1 MKKIV
6 HLAVARPKAVIAAW
20 LVLLAL
26 AVPFALQLEG
36 ALKTGGFSD
45 PRGES
50 VHAQRTLERAF
61 DEAPNSLLVVLHS
74 EDGSVE
80 DAVAPAREAVRRD
93 GVSTVTDRTTHPE
106 WLSEDGRTTFL
117 QVGFTSDNTTV
128 QNLVP
133 DLQADVRDAVGEG
146 VEADVTGA
154 PALDYALNVHS
165 KEDVTRAEMI
175 AFPVLFV
182 VLLLVFRS
190 VAAMVVPLLMAG
202 FTLMCTQAI
211 GYGMTQFTDVNS
223 LFTNIVSMVG
233 LAVAVDYS
241 LFIVKRFRE
250 ELAEG
255 HAVPDALDRTMR
267 TVGHSVLFSGLA
279 VVVALSALFIPR
291 AMSFTSIALG
301 GVAVSLVAVAIAVT
315 LLPAVLALLGH
326 RINWGTLRRRKNATA
341 TADRTAS
348 DSATPDSVGT
358 DSATAGRPAK
368 GRESAGRFSRRPG
381 LVLAATVVAFAAL
394 AAPAAQ
400 LTLRVPV
407 ASADILPSDDSARI
421 GMERIKQ
428 DIGVREMFP
437 VQVVLSADRDQAD
450 TLLASTTEVASY
462 AESAPGADK
471 VQAVTSLGLPAAE
484 LSKALADPSAL
495 GAGERAAL
503 GQLWARDGERLVTR
517 VVVTPGA
524 DPDSSAAHHLVDDL
538 RDHLG
543 SRVDSGISVD
553 LAGATA
559 TGSDFDDLVLR
570 SAPLVVLSVALL
582 SFLILL
588 FAFRSVLLP
597 LLALAFNIAV
607 VGASL
612 GVLALVTGNDDHSIN
627 SVTPLMLFAVMFGL
641 SMDYMV
647 IMISRMRESYLGGVP
662 HRESVLGGL
671 ARTAGLVNGAAAIMV
686 AVFASFTSAQ
696 ISIVRE
702 LGISLAVAVVLDAV
716 VIRRLVMPAT
726 LLLIGDR
733 TWGRYRRTA
742 PQDRAPE
749 TTAPQQPGTPQPAP
763 AGAGTAE
770 EADGADGQRPLAEPT
785 LR

>member
-1 MKKIV
+1 MKKLA
-6 HLAVARPKAVIAAW
+6 HLAVTRPKSVIAGW
-20 LVLLAL
+20 LLLLAL
-26 AVPFALQLEG
+26 AVPFALQLGG

-50 VHAQRTLERAF
+50 VKAQRTLERAF

-80 DAVAPAREAVRRD
+80 NAIGRAREAVQRE
-93 GVSTVTDRTTHPE
+93 GVSTVTDRTAHPE

-133 DLQADVRDAVGEG
+133 DLQDDVRDAVGDG

-154 PALDYALNVHS
+154 PALDYALNMHS

-202 FTLMCTQAI
+202 VTLMATQAI

-250 ELAEG
+250 ELAAG
-255 HAVPDALDRTMR
+255 RAVPDALDRTMS

-315 LLPAVLALLGH
+315 LLPAVLSLLGH
-326 RINWGTLRRRKNATA
+326 RINWGTLRRRRNTTETGASRRA
-341 TADRTAS
+341 GAD
-348 DSATPDSVGT
+348 DSAGH
-358 DSATAGRPAK
+358 
-368 GRESAGRFSRRPG
+368 RFTRRPG
-381 LVLAATVVAFAAL
+381 LVLAGLAVAFAAL

-437 VQVVLSADRDQAD
+437 VQVVLTADADQAD
-450 TLLASTTEVASY
+450 ALLKNATDIASY
-462 AESAPGADK
+462 ARSAPGADK
-471 VQAVTSLGLPAAE
+471 VQSVDALGLPAGTRPQD
-484 LSKALADPSAL
+484 LADPASLNA
-495 GAGERAAL
+495 ADRAAL
-503 GQLWARDGERLVTR
+503 DRLWTRDGDNLITR
-517 VVVTPGA
+517 VVVIPDA
-524 DPDSSAAHHLVDDL
+524 DPDSSSAHHLVDDL
-538 RDHLG
+538 RDHLDDRTG
-543 SRVDSGISVD
+543 PEVTVQ

-570 SAPLVVLSVALL
+570 SVPLVVLSVALL

-588 FAFRSVLLP
+588 YAFRSVLLP
-597 LLALAFNIAV
+597 LLALVFNIAV

-612 GVLALVTGNDDHSIN
+612 GFLALVSGSDDHSIN

-647 IMISRMRESYLGGVP
+647 IMISRMRETYLDGLS
-662 HRESVLGGL
+662 HRQAVLGGL

-702 LGISLAVAVVLDAV
+702 LGISLAAAVILDAV

-733 TWGRYRRTA
+733 VWGRHRRTA
-742 PQDRAPE
+742 QQPPAPRPTAE
-749 TTAPQQPGTPQPAP
+749 TAPVTPADTKS
-763 AGAGTAE
+763 TADTTSTDE
-770 EADGADGQRPLAEPT
+770 HLPLADQIT
-785 LR
+785 R

>member
-1 MKKIV
+1 MKKIA
-6 HLAVARPKAVIAAW
+6 HLAVARPKAVIAGW
-20 LVLLAL
+20 LLLLAL

-50 VHAQRTLERAF
+50 VKAQRTLERAF
-61 DEAPNSLLVVLHS
+61 DEAPNSLLVVLHDK
-74 EDGSVE
+74 DGAVQ
-80 DAVAPAREAVRRD
+80 DAIGEAREAVQRE
-93 GVSTVTDRTTHPE
+93 GVSAVTDRTTHPE

-133 DLQADVRDAVGEG
+133 DLQDDVREAVGDK
-146 VEADVTGA
+146 VEVDVTGA

-175 AFPVLFV
+175 AFPVLFI

-202 FTLMCTQAI
+202 VTLMATQAI

-241 LFIVKRFRE
+241 LFIIKRFRE
-250 ELAEG
+250 ELADG
-255 HAVPDALDRTMR
+255 HAVPEALDRTMR
-267 TVGHSVLFSGLA
+267 TVGHSVVFSGLA

-315 LLPAVLALLGH
+315 LLPAVLSLLGH
-326 RINWGTLRRRKNATA
+326 RINWGTLRRRKNTTETTA
-341 TADRTAS
+341 PRKAGKEDR
-348 DSATPDSVGT
+348 PGN
-358 DSATAGRPAK
+358 
-368 GRESAGRFSRRPG
+368 RFTRRPG
-381 LVLAATVVAFAAL
+381 LVLAALAVAFAAL

-407 ASADILPSDDSARI
+407 ASADILPADDSARI

-437 VQVVLSADRDQAD
+437 IQVVLSADRDQSDALVKSATD
-450 TLLASTTEVASY
+450 IAAY
-462 AESAPGADK
+462 AQSAPGADK
-471 VQAVTSLGLPAAE
+471 VQSVEPFARSLDDPAA
-484 LSKALADPSAL
+484 LDAAARTALD
-495 GAGERAAL
+495 
-503 GQLWARDGERLVTR
+503 QLWTQDGDNLVTR
-517 VVVTPGA
+517 VIITPSA
-524 DPDSSAAHHLVDDL
+524 DPDSSSAHHLVDDL
-538 RDHLG
+538 RDHLDD
-543 SRVDSGISVD
+543 RTQPEVTVQ
-553 LAGATA
+553 LAGATP

-588 FAFRSVLLP
+588 YAFRSVLLP

-612 GVLALVTGNDDHSIN
+612 GFLALLTGNADNSIN

-647 IMISRMRESYLGGVP
+647 IMISRMRETYLGGAS
-662 HRESVLGGL
+662 HREAVLGGL

-702 LGISLAVAVVLDAV
+702 LGISLAAAVILDAV

-733 TWGRYRRTA
+733 TWGRHRRTEQQSPA
-742 PQDRAPE
+742 SAPE
-749 TTAPQQPGTPQPAP
+749 QITAPEPVPA
-763 AGAGTAE
+763 TAAT
-770 EADGADGQRPLAEPT
+770 ADTTSRHPELADHTTR
-785 LR
+785 

>member
-6 HLAVARPKAVIAAW
+6 QLAVTRPKAVIAAW
-20 LVLLAL
+20 LLLLAL

-50 VHAQRTLERAF
+50 VAAQRTLERAF

-74 EDGSVE
+74 KDGSVE
-80 DAVAPAREAVRRD
+80 DAVEPAREAVRRD
-93 GVSTVTDRTTHPE
+93 GVSAVTDRATHPE

-133 DLQADVRDAVGEG
+133 DLRADVRDAVGEG

-154 PALDYALNVHS
+154 PALDYALNMHS

-202 FTLMCTQAI
+202 FTLMFTQAI

-255 HAVPDALDRTMR
+255 RAVPDALDRTMR

-315 LLPAVLALLGH
+315 LLPAVLGLLGD
-326 RINWGTLRRRKNATA
+326 RINWGTLRRRK
-341 TADRTAS
+341 
-348 DSATPDSVGT
+348 
-358 DSATAGRPAK
+358 SATAATDAETTGPTTSTPRRTGARDLP
-368 GRESAGRFSRRPG
+368 AGRFPRRPG
-381 LVLAATVVAFAAL
+381 LILAALVVVFAAL

-407 ASADILPSDDSARI
+407 ASADILPSEDSARI

-450 TLLASTTEVASY
+450 ALLAGATDVASY

-471 VQAVTSLGLPAAE
+471 VQSVTSLGLPAAD
-484 LSKALADPSAL
+484 LSKALDDPAAL
-495 GAGERAAL
+495 SAGERAAL
-503 GQLWARDGERLVTR
+503 DQLWTRDGDRLVTR

-524 DPDSSAAHHLVDDL
+524 DPDSSSAHHLVDDL
-538 RDHLG
+538 RDHLEG
-543 SRVDSGISVD
+543 RADSEVTVR

-570 SAPLVVLSVALL
+570 SVPLVVISVALL

-597 LLALAFNIAV
+597 LLALAFNVAV

-612 GVLALVTGNDDHSIN
+612 GILALLTGNDDHSIN

-647 IMISRMRESYLGGVP
+647 IMISRMRESYLGGIS

-733 TWGRYRRTA
+733 TWGRYRRTT
-742 PQDRAPE
+742 PRTPAPE
-749 TTAPQQPGTPQPAP
+749 TSAPQPALDT
-763 AGAGTAE
+763 AGAAAGVSE
-770 EADGADGQRPLAEPT
+770 HLPLAKPT

>member
-1 MKKIV
+1 MKKIA
-6 HLAVARPKAVIAAW
+6 HLAVARPKAVIAGW
-20 LVLLAL
+20 LLLLAL

-50 VHAQRTLERAF
+50 VKAQRTLERAF
-61 DEAPNSLLVVLHS
+61 NEAPNSLLVVLHS
-74 EDGSVE
+74 KDG
-80 DAVAPAREAVRRD
+80 AVQDTIGQAREAVQRE
-93 GVSTVTDRTTHPE
+93 GVSAVTDRTTHPE

-133 DLQADVRDAVGEG
+133 DLQDDVRDAVGDK
-146 VEADVTGA
+146 VEVDVTGA

-175 AFPVLFV
+175 AFPVLFI

-202 FTLMCTQAI
+202 VTLMATQAI

-241 LFIVKRFRE
+241 LFIIKRFRE
-250 ELAEG
+250 ELAVG

-267 TVGHSVLFSGLA
+267 TVGHSVVFSGLA

-315 LLPAVLALLGH
+315 LLPAVLSLLGH
-326 RINWGTLRRRKNATA
+326 RINWGTLRRRKNTTGATTSRKA
-341 TADRTAS
+341 GKDDR
-348 DSATPDSVGT
+348 PGN
-358 DSATAGRPAK
+358 
-368 GRESAGRFSRRPG
+368 RFTRRPG
-381 LVLAATVVAFAAL
+381 LVLAALAVAFAAL

-407 ASADILPSDDSARI
+407 ASADILPTDDSARI

-437 VQVVLSADRDQAD
+437 IQVVLSADRDQPDALLKSAAD
-450 TLLASTTEVASY
+450 IAFY
-462 AESAPGADK
+462 ARSAPGADK
-471 VQAVTSLGLPAAE
+471 VQSVEPFSRSLDDPASLDAAART
-484 LSKALADPSAL
+484 ALD
-495 GAGERAAL
+495 
-503 GQLWARDGERLVTR
+503 QLWTQDGDNLVTR
-517 VVVTPGA
+517 VIITPSA
-524 DPDSSAAHHLVDDL
+524 DPDSSSAHHLVDDL
-538 RDHLG
+538 RDHLDDRTQPG
-543 SRVDSGISVD
+543 VAVQ
-553 LAGATA
+553 LAGATP

-588 FAFRSVLLP
+588 YAFRSVLLP

-612 GVLALVTGNDDHSIN
+612 GFLAMFTGNADNSIN

-647 IMISRMRESYLGGVP
+647 IMISRMRETYLGGAT
-662 HRESVLGGL
+662 HREAVLGGL

-702 LGISLAVAVVLDAV
+702 LGISLAAAVILDAV
-716 VIRRLVMPAT
+716 VIRRLVMPAA

-733 TWGRYRRTA
+733 TWGRHRRTEQQSPA
-742 PQDRAPE
+742 SEQPSAPE
-749 TTAPQQPGTPQPAP
+749 PVPATAVAADTSSRHPQLADHTT
-763 AGAGTAE
+763 
-770 EADGADGQRPLAEPT
+770 R
-785 LR
+785 

>member
-1 MKKIV
+1 MKKIAQ
-6 HLAVARPKAVIAAW
+6 LAVARPKAVIAAW
-20 LVLLAL
+20 LLLLAL

-50 VHAQRTLERAF
+50 VKAQRTLERAF

-74 EDGSVE
+74 KNGSVE

-93 GVSTVTDRTTHPE
+93 GVSAVTDRATHPE
-106 WLSEDGRTTFL
+106 WLSKDGRTTFI

-133 DLQADVRDAVGEG
+133 DLQDDVRDAVGSG
-146 VEADVTGA
+146 VQADVTGA

-202 FTLMCTQAI
+202 VTLMLTQSI

-255 HAVPDALDRTMR
+255 RAVDDALDRTMR

-315 LLPAVLALLGH
+315 LLPAVLSLLGD
-326 RINWGTLRRRKNATA
+326 RINWGTLRSRKNARKNATEKA
-341 TADRTAS
+341 TEKAGDDAGSSAATGGRT
-348 DSATPDSVGT
+348 G
-358 DSATAGRPAK
+358 
-368 GRESAGRFSRRPG
+368 GRFSGRPG
-381 LVLAATVVAFAAL
+381 LVLAGLVVVFAAL

-450 TLLASTTEVASY
+450 ALLRSTTEVASY
-462 AESAPGADK
+462 ARTAPGADK
-471 VQAVTSLGLPAAE
+471 VQAVTSLGLPAAS
-484 LSKALADPSAL
+484 LPKTLADPSGL
-495 GAGERAAL
+495 GAAERAAL
-503 GQLWARDGERLVTR
+503 GQLWTLDGDRLVTR

-538 RDHLG
+538 RDHLTD
-543 SRVDSGISVD
+543 RADSAVTVR

-570 SAPLVVLSVALL
+570 SVPLVVASVALL

-612 GVLALVTGNDDHSIN
+612 GFLALVSGNDDHSIN

-647 IMISRMRESYLGGVP
+647 IMISRMRESYLGGLS

-702 LGISLAVAVVLDAV
+702 LGISLAVAVVLDAL

-726 LLLIGDR
+726 LLLVGDR
-733 TWGRYRRTA
+733 IWGRHRRTA
-742 PQDRAPE
+742 PRAAAPE
-749 TTAPQQPGTPQPAP
+749 QAAALRPAS
-763 AGAGTAE
+763 ATDDE
-770 EADGADGQRPLAEPT
+770 GADTGEHLPLAEPT

>member
-1 MKKIV
+1 MNKIAQ
-6 HLAVARPKAVIAAW
+6 LAVARPKAVIAAW
-20 LVLLAL
+20 LLLLAL

-50 VHAQRTLERAF
+50 VKAQRTLERAF

-74 EDGSVE
+74 KDGSVE

-93 GVSTVTDRTTHPE
+93 GVSAVTDRATHPE
-106 WLSEDGRTTFL
+106 WLSKDGRTTFI

-133 DLQADVRDAVGEG
+133 DLQDDVRDAVGEN
-146 VEADVTGA
+146 VQVDVTGA

-202 FTLMCTQAI
+202 VTLMFTQSI

-255 HAVPDALDRTMR
+255 RAVDDALDRTMR

-315 LLPAVLALLGH
+315 LLPAVLSLLGD
-326 RINWGTLRRRKNATA
+326 RINWGTLRSRKKAGEQAGKGDAGKSAATDGR
-341 TADRTAS
+341 TGGSADGRADGRT
-348 DSATPDSVGT
+348 D
-358 DSATAGRPAK
+358 GRT
-368 GRESAGRFSRRPG
+368 GGRFSGRPG
-381 LVLAATVVAFAAL
+381 LVLAGLVVVFAAL

-450 TLLASTTEVASY
+450 ALLRSATDVASY
-462 AESAPGADK
+462 AKTAPGADK
-471 VQAVTSLGLPAAE
+471 VQAVTSLGLPAAS
-484 LSKALADPSAL
+484 LSEALADPSGL
-495 GAGERAAL
+495 GADERAAL
-503 GQLWARDGERLVTR
+503 GQLWTLDGDRLVTR

-543 SRVDSGISVD
+543 DHADSAVTVR

-570 SAPLVVLSVALL
+570 SVPLVVASVALL

-612 GVLALVTGNDDHSIN
+612 GFLALVSGNDDHSIN

-647 IMISRMRESYLGGVP
+647 IMISRMRESYLGGLS

-702 LGISLAVAVVLDAV
+702 LGISLAVAVVLDAL

-726 LLLIGDR
+726 LLLVGDR
-733 TWGRYRRTA
+733 VWGRHRRTA
-742 PQDRAPE
+742 PRALAPE
-749 TTAPQQPGTPQPAP
+749 QAVGPEQAAAPRPA
-763 AGAGTAE
+763 AATDGE
-770 EADGADGQRPLAEPT
+770 EADADEHLPVAEPT

>member
-1 MKKIV
+1 MKKIA
-6 HLAVARPKAVIAAW
+6 HLAVTRPKAVIVGW
-20 LVLLAL
+20 LLLLAL

-50 VHAQRTLERAF
+50 VKAQRTVERAF
-61 DEAPNSLLVVLHS
+61 KEAPNSLLVVLHS
-74 EDGSVE
+74 PDGSVE
-80 DAVAPAREAVRRD
+80 DAIGQAREAVRRD
-93 GVSTVTDRTTHPE
+93 GVSTITDRSTHPE

-133 DLQADVRDAVGEG
+133 DLQDDVRQAVGKD

-154 PALDYALNVHS
+154 PALDNALNVHS

-190 VAAMVVPLLMAG
+190 VAAMAVPLLMAG
-202 FTLMCTQAI
+202 ATLMVTQAI
-211 GYGMTQFTDVNS
+211 GYGMTQVTDVNS
-223 LFTNIVSMVG
+223 LFANIVSMVG

-250 ELAEG
+250 ELADG
-255 HAVPDALDRTMR
+255 RTVPDALDRTMR
-267 TVGHSVLFSGLA
+267 TVGHSVMFSGLA

-301 GVAVSLVAVAIAVT
+301 GVAVSLVAVAIAMT
-315 LLPAVLALLGH
+315 LLPAVLSLLGH
-326 RINWGTLRRRKNATA
+326 RINWGTLRRRKNAAA
-341 TADRTAS
+341 TAARSADRPS
-348 DSATPDSVGT
+348 
-358 DSATAGRPAK
+358 
-368 GRESAGRFSRRPG
+368 GRFSRRPG
-381 LVLAATVVAFAAL
+381 LVLAGLAVAFAAL

-437 VQVVLSADRDQAD
+437 VQIVLSSDRDQAD
-450 TLLASTTEVASY
+450 ALLKSATAVASY
-462 AESAPGADK
+462 AKTAPGAEN
-471 VQAVTSLGLPAAE
+471 VQAVTSLGLPADT
-484 LSKALADPSAL
+484 LPKTLADPGTLNAQT
-495 GAGERAAL
+495 RAAL
-503 GQLWARDGERLVTR
+503 GQLWTRDGDSLVTR
-517 VVVTPGA
+517 VVVTPSA
-524 DPDSSAAHHLVDDL
+524 DPDSASAHHLVDDL
-538 RDHLG
+538 RNHLDG
-543 SRVDSGISVD
+543 QTQPNVSVQ

-570 SAPLVVLSVALL
+570 SVPLVVGSVALL
-582 SFLILL
+582 SFVILL

-597 LLALAFNIAV
+597 LLALAFNVAV

-612 GVLALVTGNDDHSIN
+612 GFLALISGNDDHSIN

-647 IMISRMRESYLGGVP
+647 IMISRMREMYLGGIS
-662 HRESVLGGL
+662 HREAVLGGL

-702 LGISLAVAVVLDAV
+702 LGISLAAAVVLDAV
-716 VIRRLVMPAT
+716 VVRRLVMPAA

-733 TWGRYRRTA
+733 IWGRHRRTGHQA
-742 PQDRAPE
+742 PA
-749 TTAPQQPGTPQPAP
+749 PQPAP
-763 AGAGTAE
+763 APAAVASSASE
-770 EADGADGQRPLAEPT
+770 QLPLADHT
-785 LR
+785 AR

>member
-1 MKKIV
+1 VKKIA
-6 HLAVARPKAVIAAW
+6 HLAAARPKAVIAGW
-20 LVLLAL
+20 LLLLAL

-50 VHAQRTLERAF
+50 VKAQRTLERAF

-74 EDGSVE
+74 KDGSVE
-80 DAVAPAREAVRRD
+80 NAIGQARKAVQRE

-106 WLSEDGRTTFL
+106 WLSKDGRTTFL

-133 DLQADVRDAVGEG
+133 DLQDDVRDAVGDK
-146 VEADVTGA
+146 VDVDVTGA

-175 AFPVLFV
+175 AFPVLFI

-202 FTLMCTQAI
+202 VTLMATQAI

-241 LFIVKRFRE
+241 LFIIKRFRE
-250 ELAEG
+250 ELADG
-255 HAVPDALDRTMR
+255 HTVPDALDRTMR
-267 TVGHSVLFSGLA
+267 TVGHSVVFSGLA

-315 LLPAVLALLGH
+315 LLPAVLSLLGH
-326 RINWGTLRRRKNATA
+326 RINWGTLRRRKNT
-341 TADRTAS
+341 TETT
-348 DSATPDSVGT
+348 TPGK
-358 DSATAGRPAK
+358 AGKDNRP
-368 GRESAGRFSRRPG
+368 GNRFTRRPG
-381 LVLAATVVAFAAL
+381 LVLAALAIAFAAL

-407 ASADILPSDDSARI
+407 ASADILPADDSART

-437 VQVVLSADRDQAD
+437 IQVVLSADRDQSDA
-450 TLLASTTEVASY
+450 LLKSATDIASY
-462 AESAPGADK
+462 ARSAPGADK
-471 VQAVTSLGLPAAE
+471 VQSVEPFSRSLDDPASLDATART
-484 LSKALADPSAL
+484 ALD
-495 GAGERAAL
+495 
-503 GQLWARDGERLVTR
+503 QLWTQDGNNLVTR
-517 VVVTPGA
+517 VIITPSA
-524 DPDSSAAHHLVDDL
+524 DPDSSSAHHLVDDL
-538 RDHLG
+538 RDHLDD
-543 SRVDSGISVD
+543 RTQPEVTVQ
-553 LAGATA
+553 LAGATP

-588 FAFRSVLLP
+588 YAFRSVLLP

-612 GVLALVTGNDDHSIN
+612 GFLALLTGNADHSIN

-647 IMISRMRESYLGGVP
+647 IMISRMRETYLGGAS
-662 HRESVLGGL
+662 HREAVLGGL

-702 LGISLAVAVVLDAV
+702 LGISLAAAVILDAV

-733 TWGRYRRTA
+733 TWGRHRRTGQQ
-742 PQDRAPE
+742 PPAPE
-749 TTAPQQPGTPQPAP
+749 QPSGPEPVPAP
-763 AGAGTAE
+763 AATTSRHPQL
-770 EADGADGQRPLAEPT
+770 ADHTTR
-785 LR
+785 

>member
-1 MKKIV
+1 MKKIA
-6 HLAVARPKAVIAAW
+6 HLAAARPKAVIAGW
-20 LVLLAL
+20 LLLLAL

-50 VHAQRTLERAF
+50 VKAQRTLERAF

-74 EDGSVE
+74 KDGSVE
-80 DAVAPAREAVRRD
+80 NAIGQARKAVQRE

-106 WLSEDGRTTFL
+106 WLSKDGRTTFL

-133 DLQADVRDAVGEG
+133 DLQDDVRDAVGDK
-146 VEADVTGA
+146 VDVDVTGA

-175 AFPVLFV
+175 AFPVLFI

-202 FTLMCTQAI
+202 VTLMATQAI

-241 LFIVKRFRE
+241 LFIIKRFRE
-250 ELAEG
+250 ELADG
-255 HAVPDALDRTMR
+255 RAVPDALDRTMR
-267 TVGHSVLFSGLA
+267 TVGHSVVFSGLA

-315 LLPAVLALLGH
+315 LLPAVLSLLGH
-326 RINWGTLRRRKNATA
+326 HINWGTLRRRKST
-341 TADRTAS
+341 TETT
-348 DSATPDSVGT
+348 TPGKTGKDN
-358 DSATAGRPAK
+358 RP
-368 GRESAGRFSRRPG
+368 GNRFTRRPG
-381 LVLAATVVAFAAL
+381 LVLAALAIAFAAL

-407 ASADILPSDDSARI
+407 ASADILPADDSART

-437 VQVVLSADRDQAD
+437 IQVVLSADRDQAD
-450 TLLASTTEVASY
+450 ALLKSATDIASY
-462 AESAPGADK
+462 ARSAPGADK
-471 VQAVTSLGLPAAE
+471 VQSVEPFSRSLDDPASLDATART
-484 LSKALADPSAL
+484 ALD
-495 GAGERAAL
+495 
-503 GQLWARDGERLVTR
+503 QLWTQDGNNLVTR
-517 VVVTPGA
+517 VIITPSA
-524 DPDSSAAHHLVDDL
+524 DPDSSSAHHLVDDL
-538 RDHLG
+538 RDHLDD
-543 SRVDSGISVD
+543 RTQPEVTVQ
-553 LAGATA
+553 LAGATP

-588 FAFRSVLLP
+588 YAFRSVLLP

-612 GVLALVTGNDDHSIN
+612 GFLALLTGNADHSIN

-647 IMISRMRESYLGGVP
+647 IMISRMRETYLGGAS
-662 HRESVLGGL
+662 HREAVLGGL

-702 LGISLAVAVVLDAV
+702 LGISLAAAVILDAV

-733 TWGRYRRTA
+733 IWGRHRRTGQQ
-742 PQDRAPE
+742 PPAPE
-749 TTAPQQPGTPQPAP
+749 QPSGPEPVPAP
-763 AGAGTAE
+763 AVTTSRHPQL
-770 EADGADGQRPLAEPT
+770 ADHTTR
-785 LR
+785 

>member
-1 MKKIV
+1 MKKIA
-6 HLAVARPKAVIAAW
+6 HLAATRPKAVIFGW
-20 LVLLAL
+20 LLLLAL

-50 VHAQRTLERAF
+50 VTAQHTIERAF
-61 DEAPNSLLVVLHS
+61 KEAPNSLLVVLHS
-74 EDGSVE
+74 KDGSVAG
-80 DAVAPAREAVRRD
+80 AVATAREVAERQ
-93 GVSTVTDRTTHPE
+93 GASSVTDRTTHPE
-106 WLSEDGRTTFL
+106 WMSKDGRTTLL
-117 QVGFTSDNTTV
+117 QVGFTKDNTAV

-133 DLQADVRDAVGEG
+133 DLQDEVRAAVGKS

-190 VAAMVVPLLMAG
+190 VAAMAVPLVMAGATLMA
-202 FTLMCTQAI
+202 TEAI
-211 GYGMTQFTDVNS
+211 GYGMTQVTDVNS
-223 LFTNIVSMVG
+223 LFANIVSMVG

-255 HAVPDALDRTMR
+255 RAVPDALERTMR
-267 TVGHSVLFSGLA
+267 TVGHSVLFSGMA
-279 VVVALSALFIPR
+279 VIVALSALFIPR

-301 GVAVSLVAVAIAVT
+301 GVAVSLTAVAIAMT
-315 LLPAVLALLGH
+315 LLPAVLSLLGH
-326 RINWGTLRRRKNATA
+326 RINWGTLHRRKNAG
-341 TADRTAS
+341 ADA
-348 DSATPDSVGT
+348 AQP
-358 DSATAGRPAK
+358 AAKPAERP
-368 GRESAGRFSRRPG
+368 AGRFTSRPG
-381 LVLAATVVAFAAL
+381 LVLAALVAAFAAL

-407 ASADILPSDDSARI
+407 ASADILPSGDSART
-421 GMERIKQ
+421 GLERIKN

-437 VQVVLSADRDQAD
+437 VQIVLSADRSQAGA
-450 TLLASTTEVASY
+450 LLKSAGAIASY
-462 AESAPGADK
+462 AKTAPGADK
-471 VQAVTSLGLPAAE
+471 VQAVTTLGLPSSG
-484 LSKALADPSAL
+484 LPQALAGTDTVSAETK
-495 GAGERAAL
+495 GAL
-503 GQLWARDGERLVTR
+503 QQLWTRDGDRLVTR
-517 VVVTPGA
+517 IVVTPA
-524 DPDSSAAHHLVDDL
+524 SDPDSSAAHHLVDNL

-543 SRVDSGISVD
+543 KETEPKVTAQ

-570 SAPLVVLSVALL
+570 SVPLVVGMVAVL

-612 GVLALVTGNDDHSIN
+612 GVLALVSGNSDHSIN

-647 IMISRMRESYLGGVP
+647 IMIGRMREMYFGGLT

-671 ARTAGLVNGAAAIMV
+671 ARTAGLVNGAAAIMI

-702 LGISLAVAVVLDAV
+702 LGISLAVAVVLDAL
-716 VIRRLVMPAT
+716 VIRRLVMPAA

-733 TWGRYRRTA
+733 TWGRPRHTQRQAAPAAQPATQTA
-742 PQDRAPE
+742 TETHPE
-749 TTAPQQPGTPQPAP
+749 PAP
-763 AGAGTAE
+763 ASAASDISE
-770 EADGADGQRPLAEPT
+770 HPLAEQPT
-785 LR
+785 H

>member
-1 MKKIV
+1 MKKIA
-6 HLAVARPKAVIAAW
+6 HLAATRPKAVIVGW
-20 LVLLAL
+20 LLLLAL

-50 VHAQRTLERAF
+50 VKAQHTIERAF
-61 DEAPNSLLVVLHS
+61 KEAPNSLLVVLHS
-74 EDGSVE
+74 KDGSVA
-80 DAVAPAREAVRRD
+80 DAIGKARQVAERD
-93 GVSTVTDRTTHPE
+93 GASSVADRTTHPE
-106 WLSEDGRTTFL
+106 WMSKDGRTTFL
-117 QVGFTSDNTTV
+117 QVGFTKDNTTV

-133 DLQADVRDAVGEG
+133 DLQDEVRAAVGKS
-146 VEADVTGA
+146 VDADVTGA

-190 VAAMVVPLLMAG
+190 VAAMAVPLVMAGATLMA
-202 FTLMCTQAI
+202 TEAI
-211 GYGMTQFTDVNS
+211 GFGMTQVTDVNS
-223 LFTNIVSMVG
+223 LFANIVSMVG

-255 HAVPDALDRTMR
+255 REVPDALDRTMR
-267 TVGHSVLFSGLA
+267 TVGHSVLFSGMA
-279 VVVALSALFIPR
+279 VIVALSALFIPR

-301 GVAVSLVAVAIAVT
+301 GVAVSLVAVAIAMT
-315 LLPAVLALLGH
+315 LLPAVLRLLGH
-326 RINWGTLRRRKNATA
+326 RINWGTLRRKNAG
-341 TADRTAS
+341 ADA
-348 DSATPDSVGT
+348 AK
-358 DSATAGRPAK
+358 PAAK
-368 GRESAGRFSRRPG
+368 PVGRFTGRPG
-381 LVLAATVVAFAAL
+381 LVLAALVVAFAAL

-407 ASADILPSDDSARI
+407 ASADILPSGDSARV
-421 GMERIKQ
+421 GLERIKD

-437 VQVVLSADRDQAD
+437 VQVVLSADRGQAD
-450 TLLASTTEVASY
+450 ALLKSATAIASY
-462 AESAPGADK
+462 AKTAPGADK
-471 VQAVTSLGLPAAE
+471 VQAVSTLGLPSSG
-484 LSKALADPSAL
+484 LPQALAGTGTVNAEVKGAL
-495 GAGERAAL
+495 Q
-503 GQLWARDGERLVTR
+503 QLWTRDGDRLVTR
-517 VVVTPGA
+517 VIVTPGS
-524 DPDSSAAHHLVDDL
+524 DPDSSSAHHLVDNL

-543 SRVDSGISVD
+543 KETEPKVTAQ

-570 SAPLVVLSVALL
+570 SVPLVVGLVAVL

-588 FAFRSVLLP
+588 FAFRSALLP
-597 LLALAFNIAV
+597 LLALAFNVAV

-612 GVLALVTGNDDHSIN
+612 GVLALVSGNSDHSIN

-647 IMISRMRESYLGGVP
+647 IMIGRMREMYFGGLS

-716 VIRRLVMPAT
+716 VVRRLVMPAA

-733 TWGRYRRTA
+733 TWGRRRHA
-742 PQDRAPE
+742 ERQNA
-749 TTAPQQPGTPQPAP
+749 
-763 AGAGTAE
+763 AGTAAAAGQSAVQAE
-770 EADGADGQRPLAEPT
+770 PVPAEADGTVRELAEQSA
-785 LR
+785 R

>member
-1 MKKIV
+1 MKKIAQ
-6 HLAVARPKAVIAAW
+6 LAVARPKAVIAVW
-20 LVLLAL
+20 LLLLAL

-50 VHAQRTLERAF
+50 VKAQHTLERAF

-74 EDGSVE
+74 KDGSVE

-93 GVSTVTDRTTHPE
+93 GVSAVTDRTTHPE
-106 WLSEDGRTTFL
+106 WLSEDGRTTFI

-133 DLQADVRDAVGEG
+133 DLQDDVRDAVGEN
-146 VEADVTGA
+146 VDADVTGA

-202 FTLMCTQAI
+202 VTLMLTQSI

-250 ELAEG
+250 ELADG
-255 HAVPDALDRTMR
+255 RPVDDALDRTMR

-315 LLPAVLALLGH
+315 LLPAVLSLLGD
-326 RINWGTLRRRKNATA
+326 RINWGTLRRRKNAKNA
-341 TADRTAS
+341 TKNTTDESAVTAS
-348 DSATPDSVGT
+348 TKAGT
-358 DSATAGRPAK
+358 KAGAE
-368 GRESAGRFSRRPG
+368 GAASGGRFSGRPG
-381 LVLAATVVAFAAL
+381 LVLAGLVVVFAAL

-450 TLLASTTEVASY
+450 ALLKSTTDVASY
-462 AESAPGADK
+462 AKTAPGADK
-471 VQAVTSLGLPAAE
+471 VQAVTSLGLPADS
-484 LSKALADPSAL
+484 LSKALEDPSGL
-495 GAGERAAL
+495 DEGQRAAL
-503 GQLWARDGERLVTR
+503 GGLWTLDGDRLVTR

-538 RDHLG
+538 RDHLKDG
-543 SRVDSGISVD
+543 ADSEVTVR

-570 SAPLVVLSVALL
+570 SVPLVVASVALL

-612 GVLALVTGNDDHSIN
+612 GFLALVSGNDDHSIN

-647 IMISRMRESYLGGVP
+647 IMISRMRESYLGGLS

-702 LGISLAVAVVLDAV
+702 LGISLAVAVVLDAL

-726 LLLIGDR
+726 LLLVGDR
-733 TWGRYRRTA
+733 IWGRARRTA
-742 PQDRAPE
+742 PRS
-749 TTAPQQPGTPQPAP
+749 TTSPQTPVPAPQPVSV
-763 AGAGTAE
+763 TADE
-770 EADGADGQRPLAEPT
+770 EAGVSEHLPLARPT

>member
-1 MKKIV
+1 VKKIA
-6 HLAVARPKAVIAAW
+6 HLAATRPKSVIVGW
-20 LVLLAL
+20 LLLLAL

-50 VHAQRTLERAF
+50 VKAQHTIERAF
-61 DEAPNSLLVVLHS
+61 KEAPNSLLVVLHS
-74 EDGSVE
+74 EDGSVA
-80 DAVAPAREAVRRD
+80 DAIGKAREVAERD
-93 GVSTVTDRTTHPE
+93 GASSVADRATHPE
-106 WLSEDGRTTFL
+106 WMSEDGRTTFL
-117 QVGFTSDNTTV
+117 QVGFTKDNTTV

-133 DLQADVRDAVGEG
+133 DLQDEVRAAVGKG

-190 VAAMVVPLLMAG
+190 VAAMAVPLFMAG
-202 FTLMCTQAI
+202 ATLMVTQAV
-211 GYGMTQFTDVNS
+211 GYGMTQVTDVNS
-223 LFTNIVSMVG
+223 LFANIVSMVG

-255 HAVPDALDRTMR
+255 RAVPDALDRTMR
-267 TVGHSVLFSGLA
+267 TVGHSVLFSGMA

-301 GVAVSLVAVAIAVT
+301 GVAVSLVAVAIAMT
-315 LLPAVLALLGH
+315 LLPAVLSLLGH
-326 RINWGTLRRRKNATA
+326 RINWGTLRRRKSAGAEATE
-341 TADRTAS
+341 
-348 DSATPDSVGT
+348 P
-358 DSATAGRPAK
+358 AGRPV
-368 GRESAGRFSRRPG
+368 GRFSSRPG
-381 LVLAATVVAFAAL
+381 LVLAGLVVAFAAL
-394 AAPAAQ
+394 AAPATQ

-407 ASADILPSDDSARI
+407 ASADILPSDDSARV
-421 GMERIKQ
+421 GLERIKD

-437 VQVVLSADRDQAD
+437 VQVVLSAGRDQAD
-450 TLLASTTEVASY
+450 ALLKSATAVASY
-462 AESAPGADK
+462 AGDAPGADK
-471 VQAVTSLGLPAAE
+471 VQAVSTLGLPSSG
-484 LSKALADPSAL
+484 LSQALAGTDTVDAKTRGAL
-495 GAGERAAL
+495 E
-503 GQLWARDGERLVTR
+503 QLWTRDGDRIVTR
-517 VVVTPGA
+517 VVVTPGS
-524 DPDSSAAHHLVDDL
+524 DPDSSAAHHLVDNL
-538 RDHLG
+538 RDHLDG
-543 SRVDSGISVD
+543 QTEPKVTAQ

-570 SAPLVVLSVALL
+570 SVPLVVGSVALL

-588 FAFRSVLLP
+588 FAFRSALLP

-612 GVLALVTGNDDHSIN
+612 GVLALVSGDSDHSIN

-647 IMISRMRESYLGGVP
+647 IMIGRMREMYFGGVS

-716 VIRRLVMPAT
+716 VVRRLVMPAA

-733 TWGRYRRTA
+733 TWGRRRHA
-742 PQDRAPE
+742 GQQDAGPQ
-749 TTAPQQPGTPQPAP
+749 TV
-763 AGAGTAE
+763 
-770 EADGADGQRPLAEPT
+770 AEPEPVAAASAVREE
-785 LR
+785 LSLADQSAR

>member
-1 MKKIV
+1 MKKLAQ
-6 HLAVARPKAVIAAW
+6 LAVSRPKSVIAAW
-20 LVLLAL
+20 LLLLAL

-50 VHAQRTLERAF
+50 VKAQRTLERAF

-74 EDGSVE
+74 KDGSVE
-80 DAVAPAREAVRRD
+80 DAVAPARKAVQRD
-93 GVSTVTDRTTHPE
+93 GVSTVTDRATHPE

-117 QVGFTSDNTTV
+117 QVGFSTDNTTV

-133 DLQADVRDAVGEG
+133 DLQDDVRDAVGEN

-202 FTLMCTQAI
+202 VTLMLTQSI

-250 ELAEG
+250 ELADG
-255 HAVPDALDRTMR
+255 HSVPDALDRTMR

-315 LLPAVLALLGH
+315 LLPAVLSLLGD
-326 RINWGTLRRRKNATA
+326 RINWGTLRRRKNASKSAAPTTTSGETA
-341 TADRTAS
+341 ETAETAETG
-348 DSATPDSVGT
+348 AVGRLG
-358 DSATAGRPAK
+358 SRSGSHSGSRS
-368 GRESAGRFSRRPG
+368 GGRFSGRPG
-381 LVLAATVVAFAAL
+381 LVLAGLVVVFAAL

-437 VQVVLSADRDQAD
+437 VQVVLSAERDQAD
-450 TLLASTTEVASY
+450 TLLKSATDVASY

-471 VQAVTSLGLPAAE
+471 VQAVTSLGLPAAS
-484 LSKALADPSAL
+484 LSRTLADPSAL
-495 GAGERAAL
+495 DAGQRAAL
-503 GQLWARDGERLVTR
+503 GGFWTRDGDRLVTR
-517 VVVTPGA
+517 VVVTPGT
-524 DPDSSAAHHLVDDL
+524 DPDSSGAHHLVDDL
-538 RDHLG
+538 RDHLRNG
-543 SRVDSGISVD
+543 TDSAVTVR

-570 SAPLVVLSVALL
+570 SVPLVVASVALL

-612 GVLALVTGNDDHSIN
+612 GFLALVSGNDDHSIN

-647 IMISRMRESYLGGVP
+647 IMISRMRESYLGGLS

-686 AVFASFTSAQ
+686 AVFASFTSAE

-702 LGISLAVAVVLDAV
+702 LGISLAAAVILDALI
-716 VIRRLVMPAT
+716 IRRLVMPAT

-733 TWGRYRRTA
+733 TWGRHRRNA
-742 PQDRAPE
+742 PQAA
-749 TTAPQQPGTPQPAP
+749 TPQAAAPQPAYV
-763 AGAGTAE
+763 TTDE
-770 EADGADGQRPLAEPT
+770 EADVSERLPLAEPT

>member
-1 MKKIV
+1 MKKIAQ
-6 HLAVARPKAVIAAW
+6 LAVARPKAVIAAW
-20 LVLLAL
+20 LLLLAL

-50 VHAQRTLERAF
+50 VKAQRTLERAF

-74 EDGSVE
+74 KNGSVE

-93 GVSTVTDRTTHPE
+93 GVSAVTDRATHPE
-106 WLSEDGRTTFL
+106 WLSKDGRTTFI

-133 DLQADVRDAVGEG
+133 DLRDDVRDAVGAN
-146 VEADVTGA
+146 VQADVTGA

-202 FTLMCTQAI
+202 VTLMLTQSI
-211 GYGMTQFTDVNS
+211 GYGMTRFTDVNS

-250 ELAEG
+250 ELADG
-255 HAVPDALDRTMR
+255 RAVDDALDRTMR

-315 LLPAVLALLGH
+315 LLPAVLSLLGD
-326 RINWGTLRRRKNATA
+326 RINWGTLRSRK
-341 TADRTAS
+341 
-348 DSATPDSVGT
+348 
-358 DSATAGRPAK
+358 TAGKTAGK
-368 GRESAGRFSRRPG
+368 AVGENAGEDAGKSGATGGRSDGRSGGRFSGRPG
-381 LVLAATVVAFAAL
+381 LVLAGLVVLFAAL

-450 TLLASTTEVASY
+450 ALLRSTTDVASY
-462 AESAPGADK
+462 ARTAPGADK
-471 VQAVTSLGLPAAE
+471 VQDVTSLGLPAAS
-484 LSKALADPSAL
+484 LAKALADPSGL

-503 GQLWARDGERLVTR
+503 GQLWTLDGDRLVTR

-538 RDHLG
+538 RDHLKD
-543 SRVDSGISVD
+543 RADSAVTVR

-570 SAPLVVLSVALL
+570 SVPLVVASVALL

-612 GVLALVTGNDDHSIN
+612 GFLALVSGNDDHSIN

-647 IMISRMRESYLGGVP
+647 IMISRMRESYLGGLS

-702 LGISLAVAVVLDAV
+702 LGISLAVAVVLDAL

-726 LLLIGDR
+726 LLLVGDR
-733 TWGRYRRTA
+733 VWGRHRRTA
-742 PQDRAPE
+742 PRAVTPE
-749 TTAPQQPGTPQPAP
+749 QAAAPRPASGTD
-763 AGAGTAE
+763 GDE
-770 EADGADGQRPLAEPT
+770 EADANARLPLAEPT